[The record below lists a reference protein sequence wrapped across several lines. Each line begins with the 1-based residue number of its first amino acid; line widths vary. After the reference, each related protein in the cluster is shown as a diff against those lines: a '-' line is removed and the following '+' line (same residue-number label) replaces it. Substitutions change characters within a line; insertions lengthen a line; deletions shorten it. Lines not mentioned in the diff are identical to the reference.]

1 MRFTQQ
7 LLPLL
12 RSASPQ
18 ISRVVS
24 VLGAGGESAAL
35 DFNNLDLRTNFSLS
49 KAASNAITMTD
60 FAFEEMAKE
69 NPDISFIHSFP
80 GGVKTGFAKE
90 TGFVIKAALSLILTL
105 SSPLLV
111 PIRES
116 GERHLYGA
124 TSARYPARSGLP
136 TAVSIGS
143 EGVMKGSAGE
153 IGSGAYLI
161 GSGNEFRANEKAL
174 SELRSKGAGPKIL
187 EHTLKTFKA
196 VLGS

>member
-24 VLGAGGESAAL
+24 VLAPGEESATL
-35 DFNNLDLRTNFSLS
+35 ELNNLDLKTNYSLR
-49 KAASNAITMTD
+49 KAANHAITMTD

-90 TGFVIKAALSLILTL
+90 AGFVVSAAISLIFTL
-105 SSPLLV
+105 ASPWMV

-116 GERHLYGA
+116 GERHLYAA

-136 TAVSIGS
+136 TGVSIGS
-143 EGVMKGSAGE
+143 EGVMKGSTGE
-153 IGSGAYLI
+153 IGGGAYLI
-161 GSGNEFRANEKAL
+161 GSGNEFRANEKVL

-196 VLGS
+196 VRGS

>member
-12 RSASPQ
+12 RAASPQ

-24 VLGAGGESAAL
+24 VLGAGEESAAL
-35 DFNNLDLRTNFSLS
+35 ELNNLDLRTNFSLS
-49 KAASNAITMTD
+49 KAAKHTITMTS

-69 NPDISFIHSFP
+69 DPDISFIHSFP
-80 GGVKTGFAKE
+80 GGVKTGYFKE
-90 TGFVIKAALSLILTL
+90 AGFVISAAFSLLFML
-105 SSPLLV
+105 GSPWMV
-111 PIRES
+111 PIGES
-116 GERHLYGA
+116 GERHLYAA

-143 EGVMKGSAGE
+143 ECVMKGSAGE

-196 VLGS
+196 VRDS